1 MHEIDFYLDFVS
13 PYAWLAF
20 EHLPLALIGHSYR
33 MRYRPVLAVALFES
47 QGQPVPMQA
56 GPRQDWLRRH
66 ASWLARTL
74 EVDLQWPKGHPF
86 DSRDLLR
93 LALACGDDEGLP
105 NRYVTETIFRHVWQG
120 GADAADPDR
129 WQELA
134 RLLAPRRDPASEDVE
149 RRLRAHADD
158 ASAAGVFDVP
168 SMRVDGAIF
177 SGLDALPM
185 LRAWLDGDSGLVSPD
200 AG

>member
-1 MHEIDFYLDFVS
+1 MHEIDFYLDFAS

-20 EHLPLALIGHSYR
+20 ERLPLALIGHSYR
-33 MRYRPVLAVALFES
+33 VRYRPVVSAALIES

-66 ASWLARTL
+66 VSWLARAQ

-93 LALACGDDEGLP
+93 LALACADEEGLP

-120 GADAADPDR
+120 GGDAVDPDR
-129 WQELA
+129 W
-134 RLLAPRRDPASEDVE
+134 
-149 RRLRAHADD
+149 
-158 ASAAGVFDVP
+158 
-168 SMRVDGAIF
+168 
-177 SGLDALPM
+177 
-185 LRAWLDGDSGLVSPD
+185 
-200 AG
+200 